1 MRTASRSILLPI
13 FFFVFCFTAYCNE
26 QRRVRFD
33 PRYYVKSY
41 EYYYGPLNK
50 TYAYRSPRDND
61 GHGTHTA
68 STVAGRAVRN
78 VSALGGFA
86 WGTATGGAPLARLAI
101 YKVCWP
107 IPGPNPNIE
116 NTCFDADMLAAFDDA
131 IADGVHV
138 ISMSIG
144 TTGEPPEYSKDSM
157 AIGALHAAKRD
168 IVVVCSAGN
177 DGPGPATVT
186 NLAPWMIT
194 VGASSVDRAFDSLV
208 LLGNG
213 VTIKVVLCLRGSGL
227 RVAKGLEVK
236 RAGGAAII
244 LGNAVAS
251 GNEIPVD
258 AHVLPGTAVSSDDA
272 IAILKYIDATR
283 RPSAKV
289 GSARTVLGVTPAPV
303 MAAFSSRA
311 LRLAQPDITAPGLNI
326 LAAWSESSSP
336 TKLEDDHRSVK
347 YDLYSGTSMSCPH
360 VSAVAALLKSLYP
373 DWRRVAGPM
382 DYGSGHIRPAH
393 ASEPGLVYDASY
405 EDYLLFACSSIGAQ
419 MDPSFRCPETPPS
432 PSDLN
437 YPSIAVSHLNGSVTV
452 RRTVTNVGRGPAKY
466 RVTATEPTGVS
477 VHILPQK
484 LRFKRSGQRRRFSV
498 TLKVRG
504 RRDTPSGDYVAGSY
518 TWSDGTHVVRS
529 PIVNCDLPLLAN
541 GYCVVGASSIDRAFD
556 SLVLLGN
563 GVTIKG
569 ETVTPYVLKSS
580 ELYPLVYAGDAVVP
594 GTPGNVSGYI
604 FRFLYNDQLLDDD
617 FKSSTL
623 ISIQQ
628 AVPAQFSGCQEGERE
643 DSGLPERE
651 WAQSGQRIGGK
662 AGGWRGYHTGECGGQ
677 WQRDPCGRPRPPG
690 DRCVVRRRNSHPKVH
705 QRSPQ
710 AERKDRLGS
719 DCFGSHAGAGNG
731 RLLVPRSQPRRT
743 QHSQGLNI
751 LAAWSESSSPT
762 KLEDDHRSVKYN
774 LYSGTSMSCPHVS
787 AVAALLKSLHPDW
800 SSSAIRS
807 AMMTTGTP
815 SCVRGFEHSFC
826 PSSHSGHWLSFFSA
840 AVVNTRGAPLTDAAG
855 QAAGPLELGSG
866 HVRPNHASDPGL
878 VYDASYEDYLLFA
891 CSSIGAQMDPSFP
904 CPETS
909 PSPSDLNYPSIAISD
924 LNGSVT
930 VRRTVTNV
938 GPGATRYRVT
948 VTEPTGVSV
957 SISPGVLSFKRVGQ
971 KKSFSVTLKARGTPG
986 KVYVAGSYTWSDGA
1000 HVVRSPIVVSVA

>member
-26 QRRVRFD
+26 QRR
-33 PRYYVKSY
+33 SY

-213 VTIKVVLCLRGSGL
+213 VTIKVYNSC
-227 RVAKGLEVK
+227 
-236 RAGGAAII
+236 
-244 LGNAVAS
+244 
-251 GNEIPVD
+251 
-258 AHVLPGTAVSSDDA
+258 
-272 IAILKYIDATR
+272 
-283 RPSAKV
+283 
-289 GSARTVLGVTPAPV
+289 TPATSPEQHRSRPHSTYKLV
-303 MAAFSSRA
+303 SGPNRDAVCSIVLERERVKGGQRIGGEEGGWRGHHTGECGGQWQRDPCGRPRPPGDCCVIRRRDSHPKVHRRNPQAERKGRLGSDRFGRHAGAGHGRLLVPRSESSRAQHSQA

-393 ASEPGLVYDASY
+393 ASDPGLVYDASY

-563 GVTIKG
+563 GVTIK
-569 ETVTPYVLKSS
+569 
-580 ELYPLVYAGDAVVP
+580 
-594 GTPGNVSGYI
+594 
-604 FRFLYNDQLLDDD
+604 
-617 FKSSTL
+617 
-623 ISIQQ
+623 
-628 AVPAQFSGCQEGERE
+628 
-643 DSGLPERE
+643 
-651 WAQSGQRIGGK
+651 
-662 AGGWRGYHTGECGGQ
+662 
-677 WQRDPCGRPRPPG
+677 
-690 DRCVVRRRNSHPKVH
+690 
-705 QRSPQ
+705 
-710 AERKDRLGS
+710 
-719 DCFGSHAGAGNG
+719 
-731 RLLVPRSQPRRT
+731 
-743 QHSQGLNI
+743 
-751 LAAWSESSSPT
+751 
-762 KLEDDHRSVKYN
+762 
-774 LYSGTSMSCPHVS
+774 
-787 AVAALLKSLHPDW
+787 
-800 SSSAIRS
+800 
-807 AMMTTGTP
+807 
-815 SCVRGFEHSFC
+815 
-826 PSSHSGHWLSFFSA
+826 
-840 AVVNTRGAPLTDAAG
+840 
-855 QAAGPLELGSG
+855 
-866 HVRPNHASDPGL
+866 
-878 VYDASYEDYLLFA
+878 
-891 CSSIGAQMDPSFP
+891 
-904 CPETS
+904 
-909 PSPSDLNYPSIAISD
+909 
-924 LNGSVT
+924 
-930 VRRTVTNV
+930 
-938 GPGATRYRVT
+938 
-948 VTEPTGVSV
+948 
-957 SISPGVLSFKRVGQ
+957 
-971 KKSFSVTLKARGTPG
+971 
-986 KVYVAGSYTWSDGA
+986 
-1000 HVVRSPIVVSVA
+1000 

>member
-1 MRTASRSILLPI
+1 KIIGA
-13 FFFVFCFTAYCNE
+13 
-26 QRRVRFD
+26 
-33 PRYYVKSY
+33 RYYLKGY
-41 EYYYGPLNK
+41 EAYYGSLNR
-50 TYAYRSPRDND
+50 TYAYRSPRDHD

-68 STVAGRAVRN
+68 STVAGRVVPG

-86 WGTATGGAPLARLAI
+86 RGTAAGGAPLARLAI

-131 IADGVHV
+131 IGDGVHV
-138 ISMSIG
+138 LSVSIG
-144 TTGEPPEYSKDSM
+144 ASGVPPKYSNDGI
-157 AIGALHAAKRD
+157 AIGALHAAKHG
-168 IVVVCSAGN
+168 IVVACSAGN
-177 DGPGPATVT
+177 DGPAPATVS

-194 VGASSVDRAFDSLV
+194 
-208 LLGNG
+208 
-213 VTIKVVLCLRGSGL
+213 
-227 RVAKGLEVK
+227 
-236 RAGGAAII
+236 
-244 LGNAVAS
+244 
-251 GNEIPVD
+251 
-258 AHVLPGTAVSSDDA
+258 
-272 IAILKYIDATR
+272 
-283 RPSAKV
+283 
-289 GSARTVLGVTPAPV
+289 
-303 MAAFSSRA
+303 
-311 LRLAQPDITAPGLNI
+311 
-326 LAAWSESSSP
+326 
-336 TKLEDDHRSVK
+336 
-347 YDLYSGTSMSCPH
+347 
-360 VSAVAALLKSLYP
+360 
-373 DWRRVAGPM
+373 
-382 DYGSGHIRPAH
+382 
-393 ASEPGLVYDASY
+393 
-405 EDYLLFACSSIGAQ
+405 
-419 MDPSFRCPETPPS
+419 
-432 PSDLN
+432 
-437 YPSIAVSHLNGSVTV
+437 
-452 RRTVTNVGRGPAKY
+452 
-466 RVTATEPTGVS
+466 
-477 VHILPQK
+477 
-484 LRFKRSGQRRRFSV
+484 
-498 TLKVRG
+498 
-504 RRDTPSGDYVAGSY
+504 
-518 TWSDGTHVVRS
+518 
-529 PIVNCDLPLLAN
+529 
-541 GYCVVGASSIDRAFD
+541 VGASSIDRAFD

-563 GVTIKG
+563 GVTIK
-569 ETVTPYVLKSS
+569 
-580 ELYPLVYAGDAVVP
+580 
-594 GTPGNVSGYI
+594 
-604 FRFLYNDQLLDDD
+604 
-617 FKSSTL
+617 
-623 ISIQQ
+623 

-719 DCFGSHAGAGNG
+719 DCFGSHAGAGHG
-731 RLLVPRSQPRRT
+731 RLLVPRSEPRRT
-743 QHSQGLNI
+743 QYSQGLNI

>member
-26 QRRVRFD
+26 QRRIYIVYLGEHKGLKSPQEILKGHHSLLFSVKNSEEEASGAILYSYKHSINGFAALLTEEEATKLSQMEEVVSAFPSEGRSSPHTTRSWKFITQEEGSKGSEKNLIGSKAKCGKNVIVGMLD
-33 PRYYVKSY
+33 SGIWPESESFSDRGIRHFPKRWKGICQEGDAFNSSHCNNKIIGARYYVKSY

-213 VTIKVVLCLRGSGL
+213 VTIKGQTVTPYVLNSSHFYPLVYARDAVHPGIPSNISGQCLPNSLDGDKVRGKVVLCLRGSGL

-303 MAAFSSRA
+303 MAAFSSRGPNRVEPSI
-311 LRLAQPDITAPGLNI
+311 LKPDITAPGLNI

-373 DWRRVAGPM
+373 DWSSAAIRSAMMTTATVENARGEALTDTSGRVAGPM

-393 ASEPGLVYDASY
+393 ASDPGLVYDASY

-529 PIVNCDLPLLAN
+529 PIVVSLA
-541 GYCVVGASSIDRAFD
+541 
-556 SLVLLGN
+556 
-563 GVTIKG
+563 
-569 ETVTPYVLKSS
+569 
-580 ELYPLVYAGDAVVP
+580 
-594 GTPGNVSGYI
+594 
-604 FRFLYNDQLLDDD
+604 
-617 FKSSTL
+617 
-623 ISIQQ
+623 
-628 AVPAQFSGCQEGERE
+628 
-643 DSGLPERE
+643 
-651 WAQSGQRIGGK
+651 
-662 AGGWRGYHTGECGGQ
+662 
-677 WQRDPCGRPRPPG
+677 
-690 DRCVVRRRNSHPKVH
+690 
-705 QRSPQ
+705 
-710 AERKDRLGS
+710 
-719 DCFGSHAGAGNG
+719 
-731 RLLVPRSQPRRT
+731 
-743 QHSQGLNI
+743 
-751 LAAWSESSSPT
+751 
-762 KLEDDHRSVKYN
+762 
-774 LYSGTSMSCPHVS
+774 
-787 AVAALLKSLHPDW
+787 
-800 SSSAIRS
+800 
-807 AMMTTGTP
+807 
-815 SCVRGFEHSFC
+815 
-826 PSSHSGHWLSFFSA
+826 
-840 AVVNTRGAPLTDAAG
+840 
-855 QAAGPLELGSG
+855 
-866 HVRPNHASDPGL
+866 
-878 VYDASYEDYLLFA
+878 
-891 CSSIGAQMDPSFP
+891 
-904 CPETS
+904 
-909 PSPSDLNYPSIAISD
+909 
-924 LNGSVT
+924 
-930 VRRTVTNV
+930 
-938 GPGATRYRVT
+938 
-948 VTEPTGVSV
+948 
-957 SISPGVLSFKRVGQ
+957 
-971 KKSFSVTLKARGTPG
+971 
-986 KVYVAGSYTWSDGA
+986 
-1000 HVVRSPIVVSVA
+1000 